1 MEKESNKKIKELN
14 NKIRDESNEKRK
26 KESKEKAE
34 IERVHN
40 LLYKELYSL
49 KDGKV
54 KIICKNFEEN
64 LSQTFS
70 MRDFNKLIQKKAD
83 NLIKYL
89 FIGEQIQN
97 SKSYHIKRIM

>member
-14 NKIRDESNEKRK
+14 NKIRDEKRK

-70 MRDFNKLIQKKAD
+70 MRDFNKLIQKK
-83 NLIKYL
+83 
-89 FIGEQIQN
+89 
-97 SKSYHIKRIM
+97 SR

>member
-14 NKIRDESNEKRK
+14 NKIKDKSDEKRK

-54 KIICKNFEEN
+54 KIICKYFEEN

-70 MRDFNKLIQKKAD
+70 MRDFNKLIQKK
-83 NLIKYL
+83 
-89 FIGEQIQN
+89 
-97 SKSYHIKRIM
+97 SR